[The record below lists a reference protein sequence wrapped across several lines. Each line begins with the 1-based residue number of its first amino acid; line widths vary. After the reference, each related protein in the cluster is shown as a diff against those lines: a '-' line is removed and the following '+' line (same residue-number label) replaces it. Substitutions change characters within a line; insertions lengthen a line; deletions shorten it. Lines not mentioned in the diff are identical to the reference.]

1 MYSFSFISSLAIFG
15 LAIVH
20 GGVLEERA
28 ILNGACTG
36 ADKAPGV
43 CIPTSKCTSAGGNH
57 ITGAC
62 PNLLDDIKCCTKT
75 SCGTG
80 GNCGFTNECTG
91 NTLSGLCP
99 GPADFQCCVPKTSTG
114 GYPTPAFPKVG
125 ACEKVAVDGAEK
137 IVKGNPGKVRQGL
150 LYEGLHLPRR

>member
-1 MYSFSFISSLAIFG
+1 MHFG
-15 LAIVH
+15 RWKSH
-20 GGVLEERA
+20 Y
-28 ILNGACTG
+28 
-36 ADKAPGV
+36 
-43 CIPTSKCTSAGGNH
+43 
-57 ITGAC
+57 GAC

-80 GNCGFTNECTG
+80 GNCRFTNECTG

-125 ACEKVAVDGAEK
+125 ACKKVAVDGAEK
-137 IVKGNPGKVRQGL
+137 IVKGNPGKVRQVYCTRDCTCPGDSDHCCGRATDMMCSSKGGVSISPLSGPFALGL
-150 LYEGLHLPRR
+150 LS